1 MTGYLEA
8 MRLMIRLGC
17 AATHGCRI
25 DNMKSGSTPIWVWI
39 AVIAAGIALGLGLRP
54 LLQASNGG
62 GSSTTEPAAIRC
74 AGPDGSELALSEFIT
89 SGVDGTSAS
98 YSRRY
103 QLERPGQVPL
113 AFSAESPDADSAAI
127 DCAFLR
133 FGPGPRIAFTR
144 AQSVNIIELVGPTV
158 KSWNASSDRTLGA
171 VLLEP
176 RWKLGLKLPD
186 YQMGAA
192 EIDES
197 GKLGRVTLTRVKPDP
212 AFPQRLNFT
221 SVNGGSTWAL
231 DKQKSLTGF

>member
-8 MRLMIRLGC
+8 MHRMIRLEC
-17 AATHGCRI
+17 RAVSACRI
-25 DNMKSGSTPIWVWI
+25 DNMKSATPIWVWI

-54 LLQASNGG
+54 LLQGG
-62 GSSTTEPAAIRC
+62 LFGGAGAAEEAAIRC
-74 AGPDGSELALSEFIT
+74 TGPDGSELALSEFIT

-113 AFSAESPDADSAAI
+113 GFSAETGDADRTPI
-127 DCAFLR
+127 TCANVR
-133 FGPGPRIAFTR
+133 FEPGPRIAFTR

-158 KSWNASSDRTLGA
+158 KSWNAASDKALGA

-186 YQMGAA
+186 YQTGAA
-192 EIDES
+192 EIDEA
-197 GKLGRVTLTRVKPDP
+197 GKVGRVTLTRVKPDP
-212 AFPQRLNFT
+212 AFPLRLNFT
-221 SVNGGSTWAL
+221 SDNGGSTWSF
-231 DKQKSLTGF
+231 DKASSLRGF

>member
-8 MRLMIRLGC
+8 MRLIIPLERS
-17 AATHGCRI
+17 AVRASRI
-25 DNMKSGSTPIWVWI
+25 DIMKSATPIWVWI

-54 LLQASNGG
+54 LLQGSIGG
-62 GSSTTEPAAIRC
+62 GTGVTTEAAIRC
-74 AGPDGSELALSEFIT
+74 AGPEGSELALSEFIT
-89 SGVDGTSAS
+89 SGVDGTSTV

-113 AFSAESPDADSAAI
+113 AFSAEAADADSTAI

-158 KSWNASSDRTLGA
+158 KSWNATSDRTLGA

-186 YQMGAA
+186 YQASGA
-192 EIDES
+192 EIDEA
-197 GKLGRVTLTRVKPDP
+197 GKVGRMTLTRVKPDP

-221 SVNGGSTWAL
+221 SDNGGSTWSF
-231 DKQKSLTGF
+231 DKQTSLAGF

>member
-1 MTGYLEA
+1 
-8 MRLMIRLGC
+8 MIRLE
-17 AATHGCRI
+17 AKATHACRI

-54 LLQASNGG
+54 LLQASNGS
-62 GSSTTEPAAIRC
+62 GSSAPTEAAIRC
-74 AGPDGSELALSEFIT
+74 AGPEGSELALSEFIS
-89 SGVDGTSAS
+89 SGLEGTSTV

-103 QLERPGQVPL
+103 RLERPGQVPL
-113 AFSAESPDADSAAI
+113 AFSAESPDADAIPI
-127 DCAFLR
+127 DCASLR

-158 KSWNASSDRTLGA
+158 KSWNASSDKALNA

-176 RWKLGLKLPD
+176 RWKLGLKLSD
-186 YQMGAA
+186 YQTGAA
-192 EIDES
+192 EIDEA

-221 SVNGGSTWAL
+221 SDNGGNTWSF
-231 DKQKSLTGF
+231 DKASSLSGF